1 MQEFL
6 VGWENAEISQTF
18 DLVLYKQFDMQPRL
32 KVDQIRLK
40 KLTWSTMVQLKLA
53 HGYFRSYLT
62 RLPDYDSKI
71 CPNCDSNQNETPH
84 HLIFDCPSQSAI
96 RKRTIQ
102 NLDIRDQN
110 LRNLFS
116 TKRGQDQ
123 LIQFLAESKI
133 ATRKWLLGLV

>member
-1 MQEFL
+1 
-6 VGWENAEISQTF
+6 
-18 DLVLYKQFDMQPRL
+18 
-32 KVDQIRLK
+32 
-40 KLTWSTMVQLKLA
+40 MVQLKLA

-71 CPNCDSNQNETPH
+71 CPNCDSDQNKTPH
-84 HLIFDCPSQSAI
+84 HLIFDCRSQSAI

-102 NLDIRDQN
+102 RLDIQDQN
-110 LRNLFS
+110 LCSIFL

-123 LIQFLAESKI
+123 LIKYLEESKI